1 MAKTKKKRRLTRA
14 EKIAAAKAEGRGKP
28 PPSKYA
34 RKKADMVA
42 ENLGQK
48 KPEGG
53 GRES

>member
-42 ENLGQK
+42 EYLGQN
-48 KPEGG
+48 EQRGG
-53 GRES
+53 DRES